1 MVPHIPYFNTIYT
14 LTHTQIERETLPAA
28 LAKKLPRYPVPVL
41 LVAQLAVH
49 KEAQGQGLGK
59 VALIRALRQC
69 LEINVHLPSYAVVVD
84 ALDESVQGFYKQ
96 YGFHELDGPNGRI
109 RLYLPMKTVAE
120 LFPWR

>member
-1 MVPHIPYFNTIYT
+1 MW
-14 LTHTQIERETLPAA
+14 ETLPAA
-28 LAKKLPRYPVPVL
+28 LARKLPRYPVPVL

-84 ALDESVQGFYKQ
+84 ALDGGVQGFYEQ
-96 YGFHELDGPNGRI
+96 YGFHELDGQSGRI
-109 RLYLPMKTVAE
+109 RFYLPMKTVAV
-120 LFPWR
+120 LFS